1 VLVTTIGQPMKAA
14 PTATQYCV
22 AEQVTDASPPDPST
36 VSKRADEERKEAKCH
51 EEPSLS
57 VTNMTG

>member
-1 VLVTTIGQPMKAA
+1 MKAA